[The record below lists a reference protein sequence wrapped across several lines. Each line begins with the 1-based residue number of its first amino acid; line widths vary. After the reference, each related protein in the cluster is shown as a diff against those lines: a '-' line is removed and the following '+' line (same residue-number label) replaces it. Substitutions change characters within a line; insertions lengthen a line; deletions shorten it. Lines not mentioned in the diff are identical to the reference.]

1 MFGTHIDHGRVEAML
16 KCGIPAAHIAR
27 RLKATERQIR
37 RIIKLRGLKRTV
49 PSIARYLDTPAE
61 YALWKEWMSRN
72 GSHQMV
78 AWMFGVNCN
87 TVWFKLELHKLQP
100 SPGGTHAKES

>member
-1 MFGTHIDHGRVEAML
+1 MGTHIDHGRVEAML
-16 KCGIPAAHIAR
+16 KNGIPAAHIAH

-49 PSIARYLDTPAE
+49 PSIAKYLDTPAE
-61 YALWKEWMSRN
+61 YALWKEWYRRN
-72 GSHQMV
+72 GSYRMV
-78 AWMFGVNCN
+78 AWMFGVNAN

-100 SPGGTHAKES
+100 SPGGTNGTKA